1 LKNEVG
7 KDMSGDEGSEL
18 EGVNN
23 GGGELRVDDGKD
35 RVMDWYVFGKKRLD
49 KSPSV

>member
-7 KDMSGDEGSEL
+7 KDTFGDEGSEF

-23 GGGELRVDDGKD
+23 GRGELRVDDGED
-35 RVMDWYVFGKKRLD
+35 RVMDWYVFGKKRLV
-49 KSPSV
+49 KSPLV